1 MQPIINNELPID
13 ELPTIDEFVITIP
26 SGYLNNVE
34 QYINGN
40 LPY

>member
-1 MQPIINNELPID
+1 MEPITDDDIT
-13 ELPTIDEFVITIP
+13 TIDEFVITIP

-34 QYINGN
+34 QYINSN